1 MGKWG
6 ERATRVQCTRHDYQ
20 LIGRMFTR
28 DLKRRVPEAWGFF
41 DFSHNMVF
49 ILKFQVAFKGDFCVS
64 QKGNRVAYDTN
75 FIAL

>member
-6 ERATRVQCTRHDYQ
+6 ERATRVQRARHDCQ

-28 DLKRRVPEAWGFF
+28 GLKRHVPEAWCFF
-41 DFSHNMVF
+41 DFSHNIVF

-64 QKGNRVAYDTN
+64 RNRVAYDTN